1 MFSACVL
8 RALKSSYILLRF
20 VSRNPLRNAL
30 LLSVLYKCISLIIKE
45 YALLLWVSLPL
56 WTSANSVHKGS
67 GSRGIEMGGDLEA
80 L

>member
-1 MFSACVL
+1 
-8 RALKSSYILLRF
+8 
-20 VSRNPLRNAL
+20 
-30 LLSVLYKCISLIIKE
+30 
-45 YALLLWVSLPL
+45 LLLWVSLPL